1 MNSAELLV
9 RCLENEGVRTIYG
22 LPGEENLEVLDALL
36 DAPIRFIQ
44 VSHEQ
49 AAAFMA
55 DVSGRLTGDP
65 GVCLATLGPGATNL
79 ITGVADAQL
88 DSAPLVAITGQAGL
102 ERQHKESH
110 QLIDTVHLFEPITKW
125 NARIVVPAIVPE
137 TVRKA
142 FKLARS
148 ERPGATHLELPEDVA
163 SEPAEGEPLLVQQ
176 ARLPDPAHE
185 RLEVAARLITTAQR
199 PIILAGNGT
208 IRDRA
213 SAQLT
218 ALATGLNLP
227 VVTTLMA
234 KGAIPDSAPQ
244 ALGATGFAGGDRARA
259 ALLQADLVIA
269 AGYDLI
275 EWSPKAWNPDRN
287 KQIVS
292 VSPLP
297 AEVDANYIV
306 AVGVI
311 GDIGLTLQGLTERLD
326 PKPDW
331 GWGAIRRSIR
341 GEQEAMASN
350 EVFPMRP
357 ERVLADLR
365 AVLDEGDIL
374 VSDTGAHKIWVAR
387 DFPCEQ
393 ANTCIISN
401 GFATMGIGLPGAIAA
416 RLVYPERRA
425 VTVSGDGGFRMNA
438 AELGTA
444 VRYELPCVSVVM
456 HDGRYGLI
464 ELKQLR
470 RFGRPAF
477 VDLQNPDFVA
487 LASAYGAR
495 GCRIQSAADLRP
507 ALEAALAAN
516 VPTVIDVP
524 IDPRAVETLSE

>member
-1 MNSAELLV
+1 MNTAELLV
-9 RCLENEGVRTIYG
+9 RCLENEGVGYIYG
-22 LPGEENLEVLDALL
+22 LPGEENMDVLDVLL
-36 DAPIRFIQ
+36 DSSIRFIQ

-55 DVSGRLTGDP
+55 DVYGRLTGEP

-110 QLIDTVHLFEPITKW
+110 QLIDTVHIFERITKW
-125 NARIVVPAIVPE
+125 NACIVVPEIVPE

-163 SEPAEGEPLLVQQ
+163 AEPAEGAPLKVQQ
-176 ARLPDPAHE
+176 ATMPEPSRE
-185 RLEVAARLITTAQR
+185 RLEVAAALIAAAER

-218 ALATGLNLP
+218 ALATGINLP

-234 KGAIPDSAPQ
+234 KGAIPDSLPQ

-275 EWSPKAWNPDRN
+275 EWSPKIWNPDRD

-292 VSPLP
+292 VSPMP

-306 AVGVI
+306 SVGVI
-311 GDIGLTLQGLTERLD
+311 GEIGISLQGLAARLA
-326 PKPDW
+326 PKLDW
-331 GWGAIRRSIR
+331 GWGSLVRRIRD
-341 GEQEAMASN
+341 EQQAMATN
-350 EVFPMRP
+350 AAFPMRP

-365 AVLDEGDIL
+365 AVLAEEDVL

-387 DFPCEQ
+387 DFACERP
-393 ANTCIISN
+393 NTCIISN
-401 GFATMGIGLPGAIAA
+401 GFATMGIGLPGAIVA
-416 RLVYPERRA
+416 RLARPDRRA

-444 VRYELPCVSVVM
+444 VRYGLPCVSVVM
-456 HDGRYGLI
+456 NDGRYGLI

-477 VDLQNPDFVA
+477 VDLQSPDFTL
-487 LASAYGAR
+487 LARAYGAR
-495 GCRIQSAADLRP
+495 GFRIAGASELRP
-507 ALEAALAAN
+507 ALEAALAAD
-516 VPTVIDVP
+516 VPVVLDVP
-524 IDPRAVETLSE
+524 IDRRAVETLSS